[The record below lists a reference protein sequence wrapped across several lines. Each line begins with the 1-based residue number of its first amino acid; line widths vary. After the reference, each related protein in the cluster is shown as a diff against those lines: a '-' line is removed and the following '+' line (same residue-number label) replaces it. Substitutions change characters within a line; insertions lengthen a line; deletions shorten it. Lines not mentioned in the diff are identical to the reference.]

1 MPARGAVMM
10 KILVC
15 VKQIPDN
22 EGEIALNDK
31 STWIKYGG
39 TFRMNRFDEFAL
51 EEAVLIGEEIADT
64 EIEAVSVGPGRVV
77 SMLSKALERGAAAG
91 IHILVEE
98 ERYMSPFETASLI
111 ASYARTGCYDLIIA
125 GVMSEDDMHCQVGQM
140 IAAILGIRCA
150 TSVIHRGTIKNGT
163 SVYIER
169 EIEEGQRL
177 CTEVELPAVLTVQSG
192 INRPRYPS
200 LSNILRAK
208 NQEIRTIDANDL
220 WEGDGSDQLISMRR
234 PEASAKGVFLEG
246 SRDEK
251 ARALIRILH
260 ERALI

>member
-1 MPARGAVMM
+1 M

-15 VKQIPDN
+15 VKQVPDS
-22 EGEIALNDK
+22 EGAISINDEGAWL
-31 STWIKYGG
+31 TGG
-39 TFRMNRFDEFAL
+39 AFRMNRFDEFAL
-51 EEAVLIGEEIADT
+51 EEAVRIGEEIPGT
-64 EIEAVSVGPGRVV
+64 IIEAVSVGPRRVV
-77 SMLSKALERGAAAG
+77 STLRKALERGATTG
-91 IHILVEE
+91 THILVEE

-111 ASYARTGCYDLIIA
+111 ASYAGTGRCDLIIA
-125 GVMSEDDMHCQVGQM
+125 GVMAEDDMHCQVGQM
-140 IAAILGIRCA
+140 TAAILKIRCA
-150 TSVIHRGTIKNGT
+150 TSVIHRGPVRNGT

-177 CTEVELPAVLTVQSG
+177 CGEITLPAVLTVQSG

-208 NQEIRTIDANDL
+208 DQEIRTIGADDL
-220 WEGDGSDQLISMRR
+220 WDGAGRDQLISIRQ
-234 PEASAKGVFLEG
+234 PESSAKGVFLEG
-246 SRDEK
+246 DRDEK

>member
-1 MPARGAVMM
+1 
-10 KILVC
+10 
-15 VKQIPDN
+15 
-22 EGEIALNDK
+22 
-31 STWIKYGG
+31 
-39 TFRMNRFDEFAL
+39 MNRFDEFAL
-51 EEAVLIGEEIADT
+51 EEAVRIGEEIPGT
-64 EIEAVSVGPGRVV
+64 EIEAISVGPGRVV
-77 SMLSKALERGAAAG
+77 STLRKALERGAAAG
-91 IHILVEE
+91 THILVEE

-111 ASYARTGCYDLIIA
+111 ASYAGTGHYDLIIA
-125 GVMSEDDMHCQVGQM
+125 GVMAEDDMHCQVGQM
-140 IAAILGIRCA
+140 IAAILEIRCA
-150 TSVIHRGTIKNGT
+150 TSVIHRGTIREET

-177 CTEVELPAVLTVQSG
+177 CMEVALPAVITVQSG

-200 LSNILRAK
+200 LSNVLRAK

-220 WEGDGSDQLISMRR
+220 WDDDGRDQLISMRR

-246 SRDEK
+246 GSNEK

>member
-1 MPARGAVMM
+1 M

-15 VKQIPDN
+15 VKQVPDN
-22 EGEIALNDK
+22 EGAISINNK
-31 STWIKYGG
+31 GTWLTGG
-39 TFRMNRFDEFAL
+39 GAFRMNRFDEFAL
-51 EEAVLIGEEIADT
+51 EEAVRIGEEIPDT
-64 EIEAVSVGPGRVV
+64 GIEVVSVGPGRVV
-77 SMLSKALERGAAAG
+77 STLRQALERGAAVG
-91 IHILVEE
+91 THILVEE

-111 ASYARTGCYDLIIA
+111 ASFAGTGHYDLIIA
-125 GVMSEDDMHCQVGQM
+125 GVMAEDDMHCQVGQM
-140 IAAILGIRCA
+140 IAAILKIRCA
-150 TSVIHRGTIKNGT
+150 TSVIHRGTIRDGT

-177 CTEVELPAVLTVQSG
+177 CMEVALPAVLTVQSG

-208 NQEIRTIDANDL
+208 GQEIRTIDASDL
-220 WEGDGSDQLISMRR
+220 WTGDGRDRLISMRR

-246 SRDEK
+246 DRDEK
-251 ARALIRILH
+251 ARALVGILH